1 MTPAGPKTSHPRFA
15 SFSTGKR
22 HAYGLITDAG
32 VVDLSARYGAR
43 FPTLRDVVEAGAFDA
58 LLDAAAGH
66 RPDFPL
72 GEIVYDIPVAA
83 PEKIICV
90 GVNFPDRNAEY
101 RDGQA
106 APANPSLFVRFP
118 RSFTGHGRPLIR
130 PPESPQLDYE
140 GEIAIVIGKAGRRIA
155 EADALDHIAA
165 LTLCNEGTIRDW
177 VRHAKFNVTQGK
189 NFDASGAMGPWLVPF
204 ADEGQIA
211 DIALE
216 TRVNGEVRQSDR
228 TGRMIFSFRRIVAYV
243 STFTTLV
250 PGDVIVCGTP
260 TGAGARFDPPV
271 WLKPGD
277 VVEVEAEGIGL
288 LRNTIADEEA
298 RAC

>member
-1 MTPAGPKTSHPRFA
+1 MTAKFVSFA
-15 SFSTGKR
+15 HGDGAR
-22 HAYGLITDAG
+22 YGLVVDGG
-32 VVDLSARYGAR
+32 VVDLSARYGAQW
-43 FPTLRDVVEAGAFDA
+43 PTLQHVLADRAFAALAEKGGALA
-58 LLDAAAGH
+58 
-66 RPDFPL
+66 PDL
-72 GEIVYDIPVAA
+72 SLEGLRYEIPSLV

-101 RDGQA
+101 KDGQE
-106 APANPSLFVRFP
+106 APPNPSLFPRFL
-118 RSFTGHGRPLIR
+118 RSFTAHGQPLVR
-130 PPESPQLDYE
+130 PPESVQLDYE

-155 EADALDHIAA
+155 ERDALDHIAA
-165 LTLCNEGTIRDW
+165 LTLSNEGTIRDW

-189 NFDASGAMGPWLVPF
+189 NFDRSGSLGPWLVPF
-204 ADEGQIA
+204 TGEAQIG

-228 TGRMIFSFRRIVAYV
+228 TSRMIFSFRKIISYI

-250 PGDVIVCGTP
+250 PGDILITGTP
-260 TGAGARFDPPV
+260 TGAGARFDPPI

-288 LRNTIADEEA
+288 LRNTIADEA
-298 RAC
+298 